1 MTWAHYLLQVN
12 IYLVLFYA
20 FYKLLLDRET
30 YFMLNRIYLLISGV
44 LSLTIPF
51 LRPEWFVKQPV
62 TQQIKVS
69 VDQLNMIMSQ
79 VTVSPDQAEPFHWGQ
94 LAGGIYLFGLIF
106 FLFRFIFQ
114 LVAVKK
120 LIANRPAGAAFSFF
134 HKKVIDNNLPG
145 LETIY
150 QHEEIHSR
158 QLHTLDVLFFEILAI
173 LVWCNPIVYFYK
185 KTVKNIHEY
194 LADEE
199 AARFQGDKESYAMLL
214 LSKAFGIDQN
224 VLTNSF
230 FNKSLIK
237 KRIFMLHKERSKKTA
252 ILKYGLF
259 LPLFALTLLFSSATI
274 SQNEEI
280 MAVAEQIK
288 APVITIPAPQA
299 DEPAKEIE
307 VRKADSWTAF
317 YKHLSRTIRYP
328 FNAHENGIQGNSLVK
343 FTVSNGEING
353 ISVATP
359 LGLGCD
365 AEVMKN
371 ILSFD
376 DFKDVK
382 DGKYTIK
389 VAFRLP
395 EVTTAIKNQNVS
407 SPAGYTQLREL
418 TITGYSKRPASS
430 TETVTVVMTPPANLS
445 GRVSNVQIVP
455 GKTETKVYDFVSIET
470 QPSFPGGMANF
481 YKYLAD
487 NCKYP
492 AEALAKKISGKVF
505 LSFTVERTGELSDI
519 QVVRGLGYGADEEA
533 IRLLMNSPRWTPGI
547 QDGKPV
553 RVKYNIPISFTTTED
568 KPAKTVII
576 RPGDNP
582 AKQPWYVLD
591 GKHISNEEMKEV
603 NPNDIQ
609 SINVISAKNATA
621 IYGGMAK
628 NGAVLITTKA
638 VSKSPVVSITT
649 N

>member
-20 FYKLLLDRET
+20 FYKLLLDKET
-30 YFMLNRIYLLISGV
+30 YFMLNRIYLLVSGL
-44 LSLTIPF
+44 LSLAIPF
-51 LRPEWFVKQPV
+51 LRPEWFARQPV

-69 VDQLNMIMSQ
+69 VDQLQMMMSQ
-79 VTVSPDQAEPFHWGQ
+79 VTVSPDQSEPFNWGQ
-94 LAGGIYLFGLIF
+94 LAGGIYLFGVIF
-106 FLFRFIFQ
+106 FVFRFIFQ
-114 LVAVKK
+114 LVAVKN
-120 LIANRPAGAAFSFF
+120 LIAAKPDGAAFSFF
-134 HKKVIDNNLPG
+134 HKKVIDNTLPG

-158 QLHTLDVLFFEILAI
+158 QLHTLDVLFFETLAI

-230 FNKSLIK
+230 FTQSLIK

-259 LPLFALTLLFSSATI
+259 LPLFAVTLLFSSATI
-274 SQNEEI
+274 SRNKEI
-280 MAVAEQIK
+280 IAVAEQIT
-288 APVITIPAPQA
+288 APVIDIPAPPA
-299 DEPAKEIE
+299 NEPAKEVE

-328 FNAHENGIQGNSLVK
+328 FIAHENGVQGNSVVK
-343 FTVSNGEING
+343 FTISNGEING
-353 ISVATP
+353 ISVITP

-382 DGKYTIK
+382 DGRYALK

-395 EVTTAIKNQNVS
+395 ELTTAIKNQNVL
-407 SPAGYTQLREL
+407 SPSGYTQLREI
-418 TITGYSKRPASS
+418 TITGINKRPAANDAV
-430 TETVTVVMTPPANLS
+430 EVTMSPPKNLS
-445 GRVSNVQIVP
+445 GRVTNVQIIP
-455 GKTETKVYDFVSIET
+455 GHTQSKVYDFVSTDT

-481 YKYLAD
+481 YKYLAV
-487 NCKYP
+487 NCKFP
-492 AEALAKKISGKVF
+492 AEALAKNINGKVF
-505 LSFTVERTGELSDI
+505 MTFTVEMSGELSDI
-519 QVVRGLGYGADEEA
+519 EVIKGLGYGTDEEA
-533 IRLLMNSPRWTPGI
+533 IRLLMNSPRWSPGI
-547 QDGKPV
+547 RDGKPV
-553 RVKYNIPISFTTTED
+553 RVKYNIPITFSTTED
-568 KPAKTVII
+568 KPKKAVII
-576 RPGDNP
+576 APGNS
-582 AKQPWYVLD
+582 AKPPIYVLD
-591 GKHISNEEMKEV
+591 GKTISNEEIQNV
-603 NPNDIQ
+603 SPDDIQ
-609 SINVISAKNATA
+609 SINIISAKNAML
-621 IYGGMAK
+621 IYGALAR

-638 VSKSPVVSITT
+638 VAKTPVVSVKTDYK
-649 N
+649 